1 MNYFYFFL
9 KMRQKIHISVRKY
22 TQIIKKTRTPLC
34 ISFFYTIFAPN
45 MKEKYNIREV
55 FAPKI
60 VATMRAYTR
69 AQFGQDTLA
78 GIIVGIV
85 AIPLAIAFGISSG
98 VGPTEGL
105 VTAIIAGLLISVFGG
120 SKVQIGGP
128 TGAFIVIIYGIIQQF
143 GLAGLMIA
151 TVMAGILLIIMGL
164 ARLGSV
170 IKFVPYPVIV
180 GFTAGI
186 ALTIFST
193 QMNDFFGLGLSNV
206 PANFVDKWIFYAQ
219 HFHVNGWA
227 LGIGLFSLLICIF
240 MPKITKRV
248 PGSLAAIIFATL
260 AVWLLKRY
268 APESWGA
275 AGVQTIGDLYALP
288 HGIPAPHLPS
298 LELAEGQSY
307 FGMIREL
314 FPAAFTIAMLG
325 AIESL
330 LSAMVA
336 DGVIGDRHNSNTEL
350 IAQGIANV
358 VVPFFGGIPATGAIA
373 RTMTNI
379 NNGGRTPIAG
389 VVHAIV
395 LLLVLLFLGQLVGM
409 IPMSCLAAVLIMV
422 AYSMSGWKTI
432 VGLIKHPNRDL
443 WVLLITFFLTVIFD
457 LTVAIEVG
465 LVLAMVL
472 FLMRTNEQT
481 HIRTL
486 HDEIDPNEDTESNL
500 NLEHLTIP
508 EGVEVYE
515 IDGPYFF
522 GIANRFD
529 EVMTHVSGEKYPV
542 RIIRMRKVP
551 FVDSTAMHNLSML
564 IQRSHNEGITIILS
578 GVNDHVHKQ
587 LLIGGIEQQMDPH
600 NICANIHFALRRAG
614 DILEKSE
621 RMKK

>member
-1 MNYFYFFL
+1 MQY
-9 KMRQKIHISVRKY
+9 S
-22 TQIIKKTRTPLC
+22 IK
-34 ISFFYTIFAPN
+34 
-45 MKEKYNIREV
+45 EV
-55 FAPKI
+55 FSPKLFDALRQYSR
-60 VATMRAYTR
+60 V
-69 AQFGQDTLA
+69 QFGQDALA

-143 GLAGLMIA
+143 GLSGLMIA
-151 TVMAGILLIIMGL
+151 TVMAGILLILMGL
-164 ARLGSV
+164 ARFGSV

-193 QMNDFFGLGLSNV
+193 QMNDFFGLGLTGV
-206 PANFVDKWIFYAQ
+206 PANFVDKWIFYVQ
-219 HFHVNGWA
+219 HFSVNWWA
-227 LGIGLFSLLICIF
+227 FAIGIFSLAICIG
-240 MPKITKRV
+240 MPYITKRI
-248 PGSLAAIIFATL
+248 PGSLVAIILATFV
-260 AVWLLKRY
+260 VWLLKMY
-268 APESWGA
+268 APESWGLA
-275 AGVQTIGDLYALP
+275 SLQTISDLYELP
-288 HGIPAPHLPS
+288 HGVPAPRVPS
-298 LELAEGQSY
+298 LSLAEGETFFTTVQK
-307 FGMIREL
+307 L
-314 FPAAFTIAMLG
+314 FPSAFTIAMLG

-350 IAQGIANV
+350 IAQGVANV

-379 NNGGRTPIAG
+379 NNGGRTPVAG
-389 VVHAIV
+389 IVHAVV
-395 LLLVLLFLGQLVGM
+395 LLLVLLFMGQLVGM

-432 VGLIKHPNRDL
+432 RGLVKHPNRDL
-443 WVLLITFFLTVIFD
+443 WVLLITFFLTVVFD

-465 LVLAMVL
+465 ILLALVL

-486 HDEIDPNEDTESNL
+486 HKEIDPNEDTDVQS
-500 NLEHLTIP
+500 NLEHLIIP

-529 EVMTHVSGEKYPV
+529 EIMMHVSGKEYPI

-551 FVDSTAMHNLSML
+551 FVDSTAMHNLSSL
-564 IQRSHNEGITIILS
+564 IERSHKEGITIILS
-578 GVNDHVHKQ
+578 GVKTHVHHQ
-587 LLIGGIEQQMDPH
+587 LQTGGIEQLMDPD
-600 NICANIHFALRRAG
+600 NICPNIHVALRRAEQ
-614 DILEKSE
+614 LLQK
-621 RMKK
+621 

>member
-1 MNYFYFFL
+1 MAYHL
-9 KMRQKIHISVRKY
+9 K
-22 TQIIKKTRTPLC
+22 
-34 ISFFYTIFAPN
+34 
-45 MKEKYNIREV
+45 EV
-55 FAPKI
+55 FAPKLLH
-60 VATMRAYTR
+60 TLRHYSR
-69 AQFGQDTLA
+69 AQWGQDVLA

-105 VTAIIAGLLISVFGG
+105 VTAIIAGLLIAVLGG

-128 TGAFIVIIYGIIQQF
+128 TGAFIVIIYGIIQQY
-143 GLAGLMIA
+143 GLTGLMIA
-151 TVMAGILLIIMGL
+151 TVMAGILLIVMGL
-164 ARLGSV
+164 ARFGSV

-186 ALTIFST
+186 AVTIFST

-219 HFHVNGWA
+219 HFTMNGWA
-227 LGIGLFSLLICIF
+227 LAIGLFSLVVCIF
-240 MPKITKRV
+240 MPRITKRV
-248 PGSLAAIIFATL
+248 PGSLAAIVLATL
-260 AVWLLKRY
+260 VVWLLKEY
-268 APESWGA
+268 APESWDV
-275 AGVQTIGDLYALP
+275 AGLQTISDLYELP
-288 HGIPAPHLPS
+288 HGLPAPHMPS
-298 LELAEGQSY
+298 LQLAEGETFFTLIQK
-307 FGMIREL
+307 L
-314 FPAAFTIAMLG
+314 FPSAFTIAMLG

-336 DGVIGDRHNSNTEL
+336 DGVIGDKHNSNTEL
-350 IAQGIANV
+350 IAQGVANV

-379 NNGGRTPIAG
+379 NNGGRSPIAG
-389 VVHAIV
+389 IVHAVV

-409 IPMSCLAAVLIMV
+409 IPMACLAAVLIMV

-432 VGLIKHPNRDL
+432 VGTFKHRNRDL
-443 WVLLITFFLTVIFD
+443 WVLLTTFFLTVLFD

-465 LVLAMVL
+465 LLLAMVL

-486 HDEIDPNEDTESNL
+486 HHEIDPNEDTDIQL

-508 EGVEVYE
+508 DRVEVYE

-529 EVMTHVSGEKYPV
+529 DIMTHVSGENYPI

-564 IQRSHNEGITIILS
+564 IERSHKEGITIILS
-578 GVNDHVHKQ
+578 GVKTHVLHQ
-587 LLIGGIEQQMDPH
+587 LQTGGIEQQMNPK
-600 NICANIHFALRRAG
+600 NICPDIHAALKRANELLT
-614 DILEKSE
+614 DIS
-621 RMKK
+621 

>member
-1 MNYFYFFL
+1 M
-9 KMRQKIHISVRKY
+9 Q
-22 TQIIKKTRTPLC
+22 
-34 ISFFYTIFAPN
+34 
-45 MKEKYNIREV
+45 YNIKDV
-55 FAPKI
+55 FAPKLFQ
-60 VATMRAYTR
+60 TLRHYSLG
-69 AQFGQDTLA
+69 QLGQDALA
-78 GIIVGIV
+78 GVIVGIV

-98 VGPTEGL
+98 VGPAEGL
-105 VTAIIAGLLISVFGG
+105 ITAIIAGLLISVFGG

-128 TGAFIVIIYGIIQQF
+128 TGAFIVVIYGIIQQF
-143 GLAGLMIA
+143 GVSGLAIA
-151 TVMAGILLIIMGL
+151 TIMAGILLILMGL
-164 ARLGSV
+164 AHLGSV

-193 QMNDFFGLGLSNV
+193 QMNDFFGMGLENV
-206 PANFVDKWIFYAQ
+206 PANFVDKWAYYAQ

-227 LGIGLFSLLICIF
+227 LGIGVFSLLICIF
-240 MPKITKRV
+240 MPKLTKRV
-248 PGSLAAIIFATL
+248 PGSLAAIVFATI
-260 AVWLLKRY
+260 AVWLLKEY
-268 APESWGA
+268 APESWG
-275 AGVQTIGDLYALP
+275 VSITTIGDQFALP
-288 HGIPAPHLPS
+288 NGIPAPSLPDMTIP
-298 LELAEGQSY
+298 EGETFFTMVQK
-307 FGMIREL
+307 L

-330 LSAMVA
+330 LSAIVA
-336 DGVIGDRHNSNTEL
+336 DGVIGDKHNSNTEL

-358 VVPFFGGIPATGAIA
+358 AVPFFGGIPATGAIA

-379 NNGGRTPIAG
+379 NNGGRTPVAG
-389 VVHAIV
+389 IIHAVV
-395 LLLVLLFLGQLVGM
+395 LMLVLLFLGSLVSM
-409 IPMSCLAAVLIMV
+409 IPMACLAAVLIMV

-432 VGLIKHPNRDL
+432 RGLIKHPNRDL

-465 LVLAMVL
+465 ILLAMVL

-486 HDEIDPNEDTESNL
+486 HKEIDPNEDTEVQY

-529 EVMTHVSGEKYPV
+529 DIMTHVPGDKYPI

-564 IQRSHNEGITIILS
+564 IQRSHKEGMTIILS
-578 GVNDHVHKQ
+578 GVKEHVHKQ
-587 LLIGGIEQQMDPH
+587 LVKGGIEEQMNPE
-600 NICANIHFALRRAG
+600 NICPNIHVALKRAQE
-614 DILEKSE
+614 ILDQ
-621 RMKK
+621 KK

>member
-1 MNYFYFFL
+1 M
-9 KMRQKIHISVRKY
+9 Q
-22 TQIIKKTRTPLC
+22 
-34 ISFFYTIFAPN
+34 
-45 MKEKYNIREV
+45 YNIKDV
-55 FAPKI
+55 FAPKLFQ
-60 VATMRAYTR
+60 TLRHYSLG
-69 AQFGQDTLA
+69 QLGQDALA
-78 GIIVGIV
+78 GVIVGIV

-105 VTAIIAGLLISVFGG
+105 ITAIIAGLLISVFGG

-128 TGAFIVIIYGIIQQF
+128 TGAFIVVIYGIIQQF
-143 GLAGLMIA
+143 GVSGLAIA
-151 TVMAGILLIIMGL
+151 TIMAGILLILMGL
-164 ARLGSV
+164 AHLGSV

-193 QMNDFFGLGLSNV
+193 QMNDFFGMGLENV
-206 PANFVDKWIFYAQ
+206 PANFVDKWAYYAQ

-227 LGIGLFSLLICIF
+227 LGIGAFSLLICIL
-240 MPKITKRV
+240 MPKLTKRV
-248 PGSLAAIIFATL
+248 PGSLAAIVFATI
-260 AVWLLKRY
+260 AVWLLKDY
-268 APESWGA
+268 APESWG
-275 AGVQTIGDLYALP
+275 VSITTIGDQFALP
-288 HGIPAPHLPS
+288 NGIPAPSLPDMS
-298 LELAEGQSY
+298 IPEGETFFTMVQK
-307 FGMIREL
+307 L

-330 LSAMVA
+330 LSAIVA
-336 DGVIGDRHNSNTEL
+336 DGVIGDKHNSNTEL

-358 VVPFFGGIPATGAIA
+358 AVPFFGGIPATGAIA

-379 NNGGRTPIAG
+379 NNGGRTPVAG
-389 VVHAIV
+389 IIHAVV
-395 LLLVLLFLGQLVGM
+395 LMLVLLFLGSLVSM
-409 IPMSCLAAVLIMV
+409 IPMACLAAVLIMV

-432 VGLIKHPNRDL
+432 RGLIKHPNRDL

-465 LVLAMVL
+465 ILLAMVL

-486 HDEIDPNEDTESNL
+486 HKEIDPNEDTEVQY

-529 EVMTHVSGEKYPV
+529 DIMTHVPGDKYPI

-564 IQRSHNEGITIILS
+564 IQRSHKEGMTIILS
-578 GVNDHVHKQ
+578 GVKEHVHKQ
-587 LLIGGIEQQMDPH
+587 LVKGGIEEQMNPK
-600 NICANIHFALRRAG
+600 NICPNIHVALKRAQE
-614 DILEKSE
+614 ILDQ
-621 RMKK
+621 KK

>member
-1 MNYFYFFL
+1 MQY
-9 KMRQKIHISVRKY
+9 S
-22 TQIIKKTRTPLC
+22 IKDVFQPKLFQALRH
-34 ISFFYTIFAPN
+34 YNGKQFA
-45 MKEKYNIREV
+45 
-55 FAPKI
+55 
-60 VATMRAYTR
+60 
-69 AQFGQDTLA
+69 QDGLA

-105 VTAIIAGLLISVFGG
+105 ITAIIAGLLISLFGG

-128 TGAFIVIIYGIIQQF
+128 TGAFIVVIYGIIQEF
-143 GLAGLMIA
+143 GTSGLAIA
-151 TVMAGILLIIMGL
+151 TIMAGLLLVLMGI
-164 ARLGSV
+164 AHLGSV

-193 QMNDFFGLGLSNV
+193 QMNDFFGMNLAGV
-206 PANFVDKWIFYAQ
+206 PANFVDKWVFYAQ
-219 HFHVNGWA
+219 HFHVNWWA
-227 LGIGLFSLLICIF
+227 FGVGMFSLVLCIG
-240 MPKITKRV
+240 MPKITKRI
-248 PGSLAAIIFATL
+248 PGSLAAIVFATL
-260 AVWLLKRY
+260 AVWLLKEY
-268 APESWGA
+268 APDNWG
-275 AGVQTIGDLYALP
+275 VTIATISDNFTLP
-288 HGIPAPHLPS
+288 NGIPAPSLPDLS
-298 LELAEGQSY
+298 LPEGESFFTMVQK
-307 FGMIREL
+307 I

-330 LSAMVA
+330 LSAIVA
-336 DGVIGDRHNSNTEL
+336 DGVIGDKHNSNTEL
-350 IAQGIANV
+350 IAQGLANIT
-358 VVPFFGGIPATGAIA
+358 VPFFGGIPATGAIA

-379 NNGGRTPIAG
+379 NNGGRTPVAG
-389 VVHAIV
+389 VIHAIV
-395 LLLVLLFLGQLVGM
+395 LMLVLLFLGQLVGM

-432 VGLIKHPNRDL
+432 VGLIKHRNRDL

-465 LVLAMVL
+465 ILLAMVL

-481 HIRTL
+481 QIRTL
-486 HDEIDPNEDTESNL
+486 HKEIDPNEDTEVQY

-529 EVMTHVSGEKYPV
+529 DIMTHVSGEKYPI

-551 FVDSTAMHNLSML
+551 FVDSTAMHNLGML
-564 IQRSHNEGITIILS
+564 IQRSHNEGMTIILS

-587 LLIGGIEQQMDPH
+587 LMQGGIEQMMDPH
-600 NICANIHFALRRAG
+600 NICANIHFALRRAE
-614 DILEKSE
+614 DLLA
-621 RMKK
+621 MKK

>member
-1 MNYFYFFL
+1 MQY
-9 KMRQKIHISVRKY
+9 S
-22 TQIIKKTRTPLC
+22 IK
-34 ISFFYTIFAPN
+34 
-45 MKEKYNIREV
+45 EV
-55 FAPKI
+55 FSPKLFQTI
-60 VATMRAYTR
+60 RNYNGKAL
-69 AQFGQDTLA
+69 AQDSLA

-143 GLAGLMIA
+143 GLTGLMIA
-151 TVMAGILLIIMGL
+151 TVMSGILLIAMGF

-193 QMNDFFGLGLSNV
+193 QMNDFFGLGLTNV

-219 HFHVNGWA
+219 HFSVNWWA
-227 LGIGLFSLLICIF
+227 LAIGVFSLLVCIF
-240 MPKITKRV
+240 MPKLTKRI

-260 AVWLLKRY
+260 VVWLLKEF
-268 APESWGA
+268 APAAWGVA
-275 AGVQTIGDLYALP
+275 SIQTISDLYALP
-288 HGIPAPHLPS
+288 HGIPAPHVPNI
-298 LELAEGQSY
+298 ELAEGQTMLSL
-307 FGMIREL
+307 IREL
-314 FPAAFTIAMLG
+314 FPSAFTIAMLG

-350 IAQGIANV
+350 IAQGVANV

-379 NNGGRTPIAG
+379 NNGGRTPVAG
-389 VVHAIV
+389 IVHAVV

-432 VGLIKHPNRDL
+432 VGLFKHRNRDF
-443 WVLLITFFLTVIFD
+443 WVLVITFLLTVIFD

-465 LVLAMVL
+465 LLLAMVL

-486 HDEIDPNEDTESNL
+486 HKEIDPNEDSESNL

-529 EVMTHVSGEKYPV
+529 EIMLHVSGKEYPV

-587 LLIGGIEQQMDPH
+587 LMQGGIEQQMDPH
-600 NICANIHFALRRAG
+600 NICANIHFALRRAS
-614 DILEKSE
+614 DILEKE
-621 RMKK
+621 KNM

>member
-1 MNYFYFFL
+1 MQY
-9 KMRQKIHISVRKY
+9 S
-22 TQIIKKTRTPLC
+22 IK
-34 ISFFYTIFAPN
+34 
-45 MKEKYNIREV
+45 EV
-55 FAPKI
+55 FSPKLFS
-60 VATMRAYTR
+60 TLRTYTR
-69 AQFGQDTLA
+69 AQFAQDALA

-128 TGAFIVIIYGIIQQF
+128 TGAFIVIIYGIIQQY
-143 GLAGLMIA
+143 GLSGLMIA
-151 TVMAGILLIIMGL
+151 TVMAGILLILMGISH
-164 ARLGSV
+164 LGSV

-186 ALTIFST
+186 AVTIFST
-193 QMNDFFGLGLSNV
+193 QMNDFFGLGLTNV
-206 PANFVDKWIFYAQ
+206 PANFIDKWIYYAQ
-219 HFHVNGWA
+219 HFQVNWWA
-227 LGIGLFSLLICIF
+227 VAIGFFSLMVCIF
-240 MPKITKRV
+240 MPKLTKRI
-248 PGSLAAIIFATL
+248 PGSLAAIILAT
-260 AVWLLKRY
+260 AGVWALKEF
-268 APESWGA
+268 APESWGVV
-275 AGVQTIGDLYALP
+275 GLQTISDLYELP
-288 HGIPAPHLPS
+288 HGIPAPHVPS
-298 LELAEGQSY
+298 LELAEGETFFTLIQK
-307 FGMIREL
+307 L
-314 FPAAFTIAMLG
+314 FPSAFTIAMLG

-336 DGVIGDRHNSNTEL
+336 DGVIGDKHNSNTEL
-350 IAQGIANV
+350 IAQGVANV

-389 VVHAIV
+389 VIHAAV

-409 IPMSCLAAVLIMV
+409 IPMACLAAVLIMV

-432 VGLIKHPNRDL
+432 VGSFKHRNRDF
-443 WVLLITFFLTVIFD
+443 WVLMITFFLTVIFD

-465 LVLAMVL
+465 ILLALVL
-472 FLMRTNEQT
+472 FLMRTNEAT
-481 HIRTL
+481 HIRTF
-486 HDEIDPNEDTESNL
+486 HNEIDPNEDTEVQY

-522 GIANRFD
+522 GIANKFD
-529 EVMTHVSGEKYPV
+529 DIMTHVSSEKYPI

-564 IQRSHNEGITIILS
+564 IQRSHKEGITIILS

-600 NICANIHFALRRAG
+600 NICANIHFALRRAE
-614 DILEKSE
+614 DIIQ
-621 RMKK
+621 MKG

>member
-1 MNYFYFFL
+1 MRFFL
-9 KMRQKIHISVRKY
+9 VFKKNVLSLRQ
-22 TQIIKKTRTPLC
+22 IKVCMQYSIKD
-34 ISFFYTIFAPN
+34 IFAP
-45 MKEKYNIREV
+45 KLFSTLRTYN
-55 FAPKI
+55 
-60 VATMRAYTR
+60 R
-69 AQFGQDTLA
+69 AQFGQDALA

-193 QMNDFFGLGLSNV
+193 QMNDFFGLGLTNV

-219 HFHVNGWA
+219 HFHINGWA

-240 MPKITKRV
+240 MPKLTKRV
-248 PGSLAAIIFATL
+248 PGSLAAIIFATF
-260 AVWLLKRY
+260 AVWLLKTY
-268 APESWGA
+268 APSEWGVA
-275 AGVQTIGDLYALP
+275 SVQTIGDLYALP

-298 LELAEGQSY
+298 LELAEGQNY
-307 FGMIREL
+307 FGLVREL

-379 NNGGRTPIAG
+379 NNGGRTPVAG
-389 VVHAIV
+389 VVHALV

-432 VGLIKHPNRDL
+432 AGLAKHRTRDF
-443 WVLLITFFLTVIFD
+443 WVLLVTFFLTVLFD
-457 LTVAIEVG
+457 LTIAIEVG

-529 EVMTHVSGEKYPV
+529 EIMLHVSGKEYPI

-587 LLIGGIEQQMDPH
+587 LLIGGIEQQYSFGFV
-600 NICANIHFALRRAG
+600 C
-614 DILEKSE
+614 
-621 RMKK
+621 

>member
-1 MNYFYFFL
+1 MQY
-9 KMRQKIHISVRKY
+9 S
-22 TQIIKKTRTPLC
+22 IKDVFSPKLFTTLRT
-34 ISFFYTIFAPN
+34 
-45 MKEKYNIREV
+45 
-55 FAPKI
+55 
-60 VATMRAYTR
+60 YTR
-69 AQFGQDTLA
+69 AQLGQDALA

-128 TGAFIVIIYGIIQQF
+128 TGAFIVIIYGIIQQY
-143 GLAGLMIA
+143 GLSGLMIA
-151 TVMAGILLIIMGL
+151 TIMAGILLIAMGL
-164 ARLGSV
+164 TRLGSV

-193 QMNDFFGLGLSNV
+193 QMNDFFGLGLSDV
-206 PANFVDKWIFYAQ
+206 PANFIDKWIFYAQ
-219 HFHVNGWA
+219 HFAVNWWA

-240 MPKITKRV
+240 MPKITKRI
-248 PGSLAAIIFATL
+248 PGSLAAIILATF
-260 AVWLLKRY
+260 AVWLLKNY
-268 APESWGA
+268 APASWGLTSL
-275 AGVQTIGDLYALP
+275 QTIGDLYELP
-288 HGIPAPHLPS
+288 HGIPAPHVPA
-298 LELAEGQSY
+298 LELAEGESFFTLIQK
-307 FGMIREL
+307 L
-314 FPAAFTIAMLG
+314 FPSAFTIAMLG

-336 DGVIGDRHNSNTEL
+336 DGVIGDKHNSNTEL
-350 IAQGIANV
+350 IAQGVANV

-389 VVHAIV
+389 IIHAIV
-395 LLLVLLFLGQLVGM
+395 LLLVLLFLGQLVGL

-432 VGLIKHPNRDL
+432 VGLFKHRNRDF
-443 WVLLITFFLTVIFD
+443 WVLAVTFLLTVIFD

-465 LVLAMVL
+465 LLLAMVL

-486 HDEIDPNEDTESNL
+486 HNEIDPNEDSESNL

-508 EGVEVYE
+508 DKVEVYE

-529 EVMTHVSGEKYPV
+529 DIMTHVSGKEYPI

-564 IQRSHNEGITIILS
+564 IQRSHKEGMTIILS
-578 GVNDHVHKQ
+578 GVTNHVHKQ
-587 LLIGGIEQQMDPH
+587 LLQGGIEQQMNPE
-600 NICANIHFALRRAG
+600 NICPNIHVALNRANQ
-614 DILEKSE
+614 LLTNQN
-621 RMKK
+621 